1 MINVRDYL
9 VRDVMSTP
17 VLKVL
22 PMVTVRE
29 GAEMM
34 VNRRVGSLVVVTQ
47 TDSLIGIVT
56 KSDIIARVVAKGLNP
71 DEVRV
76 GDIMTRNPIYIF
88 ADDSIERAV
97 DLMSSHRIGH
107 LPVLDPETNKPIG
120 MLSKWDIVRLSPEYI
135 RGALFGGLIEERG
148 E

>member
-1 MINVRDYL
+1 MASVRDYL

-34 VNRRVGSLVVVTQ
+34 VERGVGSLVVVTE

-56 KSDIIARVVAKGLNP
+56 KTDIIARVVARGLNP
-71 DEVRV
+71 EEVRV

-120 MLSKWDIVRLSPEYI
+120 MISKWDIVRLSPEYI
-135 RGALFGGLIEERG
+135 RGALIGGLLEERG

>member
-1 MINVRDYL
+1 MANVRDYL

-22 PMVTVRE
+22 PMVSVRE
-29 GAEMM
+29 GARMM
-34 VNRRVGSLVVVTQ
+34 VERRVGSLVVVTE

-56 KSDIIARVVAKGLNP
+56 KTDIISRVVARGLNP
-71 DEVRV
+71 DEVMI

-135 RGALFGGLIEERG
+135 RGALIGGLPEERG

>member
-34 VNRRVGSLVVVTQ
+34 LNRRVGSLVVVTQ

>member
-1 MINVRDYL
+1 LANVRDYL

-29 GAEMM
+29 GAQMM
-34 VNRRVGSLVVVTQ
+34 VERGVGSLVVVTE
-47 TDSLIGIVT
+47 TGSLIGIVT
-56 KSDIIARVVAKGLNP
+56 KTDIIARVVARGLSP

-97 DLMSSHRIGH
+97 DVMSSHRIGH

-135 RGALFGGLIEERG
+135 RVALLRELTEERG